1 LVKSVFRPLVLV
13 ALLLLPLAPAQ
24 AAVLSDGDREA
35 YRQAFAAVRAG
46 DWDGAYRA
54 AQGAQDRLLANVIRF
69 LDLSRPNSGARFQDI
84 ADFIVAHPDWPGM
97 PLLHQRAE
105 EALAT
110 AGSDELARWFAQ
122 YPPTTAMGKL
132 RDADYWLARGETE
145 RGIAEI
151 RKVWIGTEFGPFDE
165 RAILQKYGS
174 YLRPAD
180 HVLRLDS
187 MLWDGRFEAARR
199 MLTMVDI
206 GHRKSAEARIALA
219 HQASN
224 AERLLRQVPRERMS
238 DPGLLF
244 ERMRWRRRSDQWD
257 GAVDILE
264 HVPKDL
270 GRPQAWWTERELL
283 ARHALL
289 NGDISLAYRLAA
301 RHGMSGGASYA
312 DAEFLAGWIAL
323 RFLKE
328 PRTAYEHFQRLYGE
342 VSRPVSVARGAYWA
356 GRSAQDIGD
365 RNGAA
370 QWFAIGARHLTTY
383 YGQLAAAQIGA
394 DGKAAV
400 LEDPRPT
407 AQDTAAFERKE
418 LVRIARALG
427 EVEAADFAKRFVV
440 RLSDQ
445 ASTPAEHALIAALA
459 QAIDRPD
466 LAVTAARRA
475 SYAGVTLLSEGYPLA
490 EVPSGGSVEQPLV
503 LAMTR
508 QESGFDQWAVSRA
521 GALGMMQ
528 LMPGTA
534 KTMAKELQIPFSQQR
549 LLNDVGYN
557 ITLGR
562 AFLEG
567 LLDRYGGSY
576 VLAVAA
582 YNAGPARVN
591 QWLRDLGDPRA
602 RDTDV
607 VDWVESIP
615 FSETRNYVQRVMENL
630 QVYRLRL
637 GDRTLAFSL
646 TTDLK
651 R

>member
-1 LVKSVFRPLVLV
+1 MRTFIRPLVL
-13 ALLLLPLAPAQ
+13 AILLMLPLSIAR
-24 AAVLSDGDREA
+24 AAVLSDGDRQA
-35 YRQAFAAVRAG
+35 YRLAFEAVRAG
-46 DWDGAYRA
+46 DWGGAYHA
-54 AQGAQDRLLANVIRF
+54 ADGAQDKILAKVIRF
-69 LDLSRPNSGARFQDI
+69 LDLSRANSGASFQDI
-84 ADFIVAHPDWPGM
+84 TGFIAANPGWPGLQ
-97 PLLHQRAE
+97 LLHQRAE

-122 YPPTTAMGKL
+122 YPPVTPIGRL
-132 RDADYWLARGETE
+132 RYADYWLARGETD
-145 RGIAEI
+145 RAVTEI
-151 RKVWIGTEFGPFDE
+151 RQVWIATEFGPFDE
-165 RAILQKYGS
+165 KAILQKYGA

-180 HVLRLDS
+180 HAQRLDGF
-187 MLWDGRFEAARR
+187 LWDGRFEAARR
-199 MLTMVDI
+199 MLSMVDA
-206 GHRKSAEARIALA
+206 GHRKAAEARIALA

-224 AERLLRQVPRERMS
+224 AEKLLRQVPRERLN

-257 GAVDILE
+257 GAVEILD
-264 HVPKDL
+264 HAPKDL
-270 GRPQAWWTERELL
+270 GRAQAWWSERELL

-289 NGDISLAYRLAA
+289 NGDITLAYRLAA
-301 RHGMSGGASYA
+301 RHGMTSGASYA

-323 RFLKE
+323 RFLKD
-328 PRTAYEHFQRLYGE
+328 PAAASEHFRRLSAE

-356 GRSAQDIGD
+356 ARSAEAQGD
-365 RNGAA
+365 RAGAA
-370 QWFAIGARHLTTY
+370 KWYAIAAKHLATY
-383 YGQLAAAQIGA
+383 YGQLSAAQIGA
-394 DGKAAV
+394 DGRAAV
-400 LEDPRPT
+400 LEEPRPT
-407 AQDTAAFERKE
+407 PQDRAAFEAKD

-427 EVEAADFAKRFVV
+427 EAEAADFAKRFVL
-440 RLSDQ
+440 RLSDD
-445 ASTPAEHALIAALA
+445 ATSPAEHALIAALA
-459 QAIDRPD
+459 QEIGRPD

-475 SYAGVTLLSEGYPLA
+475 SYVGVTLLAEGYPLA
-490 EVPSGGSVEQPLV
+490 EIPDGGSVEQPLV

-508 QESGFDQWAVSRA
+508 QESGFDQFAVSRA
-521 GALGMMQ
+521 GARGMMQ

-534 KTMAKELQIPFSQQR
+534 KTMARQLELPFSQQR

-562 AFLEG
+562 AYLEG
-567 LLDRYGGSY
+567 LLGRYGGSY
-576 VLAVAA
+576 LLAVAA

-602 RDTDV
+602 GDTDV

-637 GDRTLAFSL
+637 GDRALAFSL
-646 TTDLK
+646 PTDLK